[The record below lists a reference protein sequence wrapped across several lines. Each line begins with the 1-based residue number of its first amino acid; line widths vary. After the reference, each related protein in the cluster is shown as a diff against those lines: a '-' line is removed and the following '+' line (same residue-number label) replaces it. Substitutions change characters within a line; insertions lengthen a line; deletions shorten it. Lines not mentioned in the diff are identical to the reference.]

1 MENKVVFIDG
11 VNVFTPNEKAPDFVK
26 ASLVI
31 NPNKLIAWL
40 KENDQHLTE
49 GKEGLELRT
58 QIKESKQNKLYASV
72 DTFKPKPQAATVQAT
87 TVESTDDLPF
97 WRKVEV
103 KLSKS

>member
-31 NPNKLIAWL
+31 NPTKLIAWL

-58 QIKESKQNKLYASV
+58 QIKESKQGKLYASV
-72 DTFKPKPQAATVQAT
+72 DTFKPKLKAEVTSKQ
-87 TVESTDDLPF
+87 TVEEEDIDSLPF
-97 WRKVEV
+97 
-103 KLSKS
+103 

>member
-31 NPNKLIAWL
+31 NPTKLIAWL

-58 QIKESKQNKLYASV
+58 QIKESKQGKLYASV
-72 DTFKPKPQAATVQAT
+72 DTFKPKPKAEAATVEAT
-87 TVESTDDLPF
+87 DVLPF
-97 WRKVEV
+97 
-103 KLSKS
+103 

>member
-31 NPNKLIAWL
+31 NPTKLIAWL

-72 DTFKPKPQAATVQAT
+72 DTFKPKPQATVEAATVEA
-87 TVESTDDLPF
+87 TDDLPF
-97 WRKVEV
+97 
-103 KLSKS
+103 

>member
-26 ASLVI
+26 ASLV
-31 NPNKLIAWL
+31 LIAWL

-72 DTFKPKPQAATVQAT
+72 DTFKPKPQAATVEAT

-97 WRKVEV
+97 
-103 KLSKS
+103 

>member
-31 NPNKLIAWL
+31 NPTKLIAWL

-58 QIKESKQNKLYASV
+58 QIKESKQGKLYTSV
-72 DTFKPKPQAATVQAT
+72 DTYEPKLKAEVTSKSVTV
-87 TVESTDDLPF
+87 DDGDLPF
-97 WRKVEV
+97 
-103 KLSKS
+103 

>member
-31 NPNKLIAWL
+31 NPTKLIAWL

-58 QIKESKQNKLYASV
+58 QIKESKQGKLYASV
-72 DTFKPKPQAATVQAT
+72 DTYEPKLKAEVTSKSLTVDD
-87 TVESTDDLPF
+87 DDLPF
-97 WRKVEV
+97 
-103 KLSKS
+103 

>member
-31 NPNKLIAWL
+31 NPTKLIAWL

-58 QIKESKQNKLYASV
+58 QIKESKQGKLYAAV
-72 DTFKPKPQAATVQAT
+72 DTYEPKLKAEVTSKAVA
-87 TVESTDDLPF
+87 VDDGDLPF
-97 WRKVEV
+97 
-103 KLSKS
+103 